1 MQHGTADQV
10 ALSSAAQA
18 ILRLLIA
25 SYFIAVA
32 LNVIPG
38 TNLGILFSAVLPAPY
53 DGATSAGIVFI
64 LAFLVMAGIATRA
77 AALIIALMT
86 FYASY
91 LTMISLGIE
100 DQLGSFWRDL
110 ALIAALLLTY
120 SEPQA
125 GSRPRRRLFQRH
137 VAPRRVATMVRDAL
151 TPRPMRPAPAVN
163 FAALRAT
170 ATPVRPTSEEAT
182 RAFFRNRPVP
192 ANIARHLS
200 ARDFDDID
208 NIFADEGSWTA

>member
-32 LNVIPG
+32 LQLIPG
-38 TNLGILFSAVLPAPY
+38 TNLGILFSSVLPAPY
-53 DGATSAGIVFI
+53 DAATSAGIVFI
-64 LAFLVMAGIATRA
+64 LAFMVMAGMATRA

-125 GSRPRRRLFQRH
+125 GSRPRRRLFHRH
-137 VAPRRVATMVRDAL
+137 VAPRRVAALVRDAL

-170 ATPVRPTSEEAT
+170 ATPVRPNTEEAT
-182 RAFFRNRPVP
+182 RAFFRNRPTP
-192 ANIARHLS
+192 ANLGRGLAHHGH
-200 ARDFDDID
+200 DTID
-208 NIFADEGSWTA
+208 NIFADDPSWTT

>member
-10 ALSSAAQA
+10 AFSSAAQA
-18 ILRLLIA
+18 ILRVLIA

-32 LNVIPG
+32 LNLIPG
-38 TNLGILFSAVLPAPY
+38 TNLGILFSPILPAPY
-53 DGATSAGIVFI
+53 DSATSAGIVFI
-64 LAFLVMAGIATRA
+64 LAFMVMAAIATRG

-125 GSRPRRRLFQRH
+125 GTRTRRRLLHRT
-137 VAPRRVATMVRDAL
+137 VAPRRIATLVRDAL
-151 TPRPMRPAPAVN
+151 HPATPRPAPAAN
-163 FAALRAT
+163 FAALRAI
-170 ATPVRPTSEEAT
+170 ATPVRPSTEEAT
-182 RAFFRNRPVP
+182 RAFFRNHPHP
-192 ANIARHLS
+192 AAMRS
-200 ARDFDDID
+200 DWEDVD
-208 NIFADEGSWTA
+208 NIFADEPSLTT

>member
-1 MQHGTADQV
+1 MQHGTADHV
-10 ALSSAAQA
+10 ALNTAAQA

-32 LNVIPG
+32 LQLIPG
-38 TNLGILFSAVLPAPY
+38 TNLGILFSGVLPAPY
-53 DGATSAGIVFI
+53 DAATSAGLVFI
-64 LAFLVMAGIATRA
+64 LAFMVMGGIATRG
-77 AALIIALMT
+77 AALLIALMT

-125 GSRPRRRLFQRH
+125 GTRTRRRLLHRT
-137 VAPRRVATMVRDAL
+137 VAPRRIAALVRDAL
-151 TPRPMRPAPAVN
+151 TPRTPRPVPAAS
-163 FAALRAT
+163 FAALRAVS
-170 ATPVRPTSEEAT
+170 TPVHPGNEEAARVVPRP
-182 RAFFRNRPVP
+182 RARPP
-192 ANIARHLS
+192 RMAATGD
-200 ARDFDDID
+200 RDEID
-208 NIFADEGSWTA
+208 NIFADEPSWTT